1 MTKKKIA
8 IITLP
13 LRNYNYG
20 GILQNY
26 ALQKYLMNRFG
37 AEVETIQFRFVPKLK
52 PIQKIKAALH
62 RIIYRSY
69 YRFKENV
76 NMHLE
81 GFILANIQESVE
93 LSSKTRVEA
102 YLKDQRFDVL
112 VTGSDQ
118 VWRLDYAGNYYNLL
132 FLDFPKLKNSKKL
145 SYAASFGF
153 DNWKFAE
160 RTQEI
165 KKYLQDFDGVSVRE
179 DSGVKIAKETFD
191 VQASHLPDP
200 TLLLKKEDYLQLL
213 SDNQTIKKSETKTL
227 YAYILDLDDSK
238 IKVLNQISQHLH
250 ADLKI
255 IELTENQLYK
265 INNHNFTQYDQV
277 LAEPMEDWLASFY
290 HADYIITDSFHG
302 TVFSII
308 FQKPFIA
315 LGNEKRGMSR
325 FSSLLVSLGL
335 EEHLSLDF
343 DADKMSKI
351 LSQKIHYNEVED
363 KISSLRT
370 KTYQFFQKHL

>member
-1 MTKKKIA
+1 MTKKIA
-8 IITLP
+8 LFTLP

-26 ALQKYLMNRFG
+26 ALQQYLVNELGM
-37 AEVETIQFRFVPKLK
+37 EVETIDFRLQTQSGKR
-52 PIQKIKAALH
+52 KIKMFIHQIL
-62 RIIYRSY
+62 YKKY
-69 YRFKENV
+69 YEFKNNV
-76 NMHLE
+76 NIHLE
-81 GFILANIQESVE
+81 RFIMTQIKATPIF
-93 LSSKTRVEA
+93 KTKSQITN
-102 YLKDQRFDVL
+102 YLKKEKFDL
-112 VTGSDQ
+112 FITGSDQ
-118 VWRLDYAGNYYNLL
+118 VWRLDYAASAYQIL
-132 FLDFPKLKNSKKL
+132 FLDFPEINTVKKM

-153 DNWKFAE
+153 DHWKFAE

-200 TLLLKKEDYLQLL
+200 TLLLRKEDYVQLL
-213 SDNQTIKKSETKTL
+213 SDKQTIKKSEIKTL

-238 IKVLNQISQHLH
+238 IKVLNQISQQLH

-255 IELTENQLYK
+255 IELAENQLSK
-265 INNHNFTQYDQV
+265 INNHNFSQYDQV

-325 FSSLLVSLGL
+325 FSSLLKSLGL

-343 DADKMSKI
+343 GADKMSRI
-351 LSQKIHYNEVED
+351 LSKNIHYNEVED
-363 KISSLRT
+363 KLSSLRT